1 MSKKTMG
8 AFLVELRKDKE
19 LTQQQVAESLNV
31 SNKTISKWERDEGYP
46 EITMLR
52 EIAKFYEITTDELLQ
67 GYRNEEKE
75 LPEGI
80 VYYEPEVDPK
90 WARLDKNS
98 LIAKTLSVSSLIL
111 FITICCFTGRI
122 GMDIEVFFLPLAIST
137 LSFAYLL
144 YIIME
149 KRKFSEEVQLK
160 NYNDLFFTF
169 FFLGIELFTLI
180 SFNISENLGFL
191 FTPNNLIFSGVFVSI
206 IVTYLS
212 HTILNRI
219 LKFSVITKEKRK
231 LKSSFTWVSCLFTA
245 VAIIVVIILSIYEIN
260 NIRPTQHV
268 VKFNEMY
275 YNETDAEYDY
285 NRLKK
290 MIFEGEPLYE
300 ITGYEGDKINLNEF
314 VFWIEDG
321 DNGYDKVEYS
331 RIDTHLVFTTET
343 RKQEFIKE
351 SVIETG
357 KFDFL
362 NIMDEDIVFNDE
374 DLSITFLE
382 TFPMIEMAKRTSVV
396 FSIIAMGITSA
407 LYGLLALIYYKKED

>member
-1 MSKKTMG
+1 MT
-8 AFLVELRKDKE
+8 
-19 LTQQQVAESLNV
+19 
-31 SNKTISKWERDEGYP
+31 
-46 EITMLR
+46 
-52 EIAKFYEITTDELLQ
+52 
-67 GYRNEEKE
+67 
-75 LPEGI
+75 
-80 VYYEPEVDPK
+80 
-90 WARLDKNS
+90 
-98 LIAKTLSVSSLIL
+98 
-111 FITICCFTGRI
+111 
-122 GMDIEVFFLPLAIST
+122 
-137 LSFAYLL
+137 SF
-144 YIIME
+144 
-149 KRKFSEEVQLK
+149 S
-160 NYNDLFFTF
+160 
-169 FFLGIELFTLI
+169 TLI

-245 VAIIVVIILSIYEIN
+245 VTIIVVIILSFYEIN

-321 DNGYDKVEYS
+321 DNGDFYVAVKTDDFGYFVLTDEYAAS
-331 RIDTHLVFTTET
+331 GIEIGDLSDESLAASFA
-343 RKQEFIKE
+343 QYIKE
-351 SVIETG
+351 NELSGTT
-357 KFDFL
+357 K
-362 NIMDEDIVFNDE
+362 NINKKGE
-374 DLSITFLE
+374 
-382 TFPMIEMAKRTSVV
+382 VV
-396 FSIIAMGITSA
+396 FDELESGLYLFVQKKAASGYAKMKPFLVSLPALVDGEYVYEVNASPKTGIEPQKPKPSDPPPNLPQTGQDNVWVPVLATGGILLVVMGIC
-407 LYGLLALIYYKKED
+407 LIVGGKKKKHES